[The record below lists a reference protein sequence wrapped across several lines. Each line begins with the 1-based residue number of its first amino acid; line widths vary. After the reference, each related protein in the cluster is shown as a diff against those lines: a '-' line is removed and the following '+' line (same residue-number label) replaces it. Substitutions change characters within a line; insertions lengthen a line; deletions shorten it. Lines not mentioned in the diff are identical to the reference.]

1 MFSERS
7 GLARRNRR
15 LIVDLIHA
23 TLAAVAFAASF
34 LLRFEFTLAPPYT
47 RMLAVSLPLA
57 VAVKLA
63 VFRAFGL
70 RDLAWR
76 YLGFA
81 DLLRIAASNVA
92 ASAAAA
98 LLPWAVIGRAFPG
111 TPFPRS
117 IYVIDLLA
125 ASALLASAHAAAKAL
140 ADARHARTAPRH
152 LPATP
157 RQRVAI
163 YGAGQ
168 AGALLLGEIRANPQL
183 GFDAV
188 GFFDDDALKRS
199 LRIHGVRVLGGLEVL
214 PAAVRKRRIE
224 TVLIALPQATGGQ
237 ITAILEQCRAARVPA
252 KRVPALE
259 DLAVN
264 GAVLA
269 RQIRDVRIEDLL
281 GRRPVEL
288 EAPEIRAG
296 LQGRVALVTG
306 AGGSI
311 GAELCR
317 QIALHVPAALIGF
330 DHSETALYEIDRE
343 MRARFPALAFH
354 PEIGS
359 IRDPRRLEEVFRE
372 HSPDSVYH
380 AAAYKHVP
388 LMESQVFEA
397 LENNVFGTRNVA
409 QTAAEFGAGDFVL
422 ISSDKAVRPANVMGA
437 SKRLAEMVV
446 QSMAAA
452 ATAPGRASATAGR
465 TRFMA
470 VRFGNVLGSSGSVI
484 PAFRQQIAAGGPIT
498 VTHPEMRRF
507 FMTVPEAA
515 QLVLEA
521 AAMGRGGEI
530 FALEMG
536 EPVRILD
543 LARKMALLSGLQP
556 GRDIRIE
563 FSGIRP
569 GEKLYEEL
577 SACEESTRPTPHSQI
592 RIFSGLPLPAGQ
604 LTRSLE
610 NLRLAMS
617 EGDAEGVLLHLKVLV
632 PGYNPSDFL
641 LRRVL
646 RRACEGRSQG
656 ALA

>member
-1 MFSERS
+1 MTFPLDRV
-7 GLARRNRR
+7 LRRNRR
-15 LIVDLIHA
+15 LIVDLIH
-23 TLAAVAFAASF
+23 LALVAVAFAASF
-34 LLRFEFTLAPPYT
+34 LLRFEFSLQPPYT

-57 VAVKLA
+57 AAAKLG

-76 YLGFA
+76 YLGFS
-81 DLLRIAASNVA
+81 DLLRIAASNLA
-92 ASAAAA
+92 ASGVAA
-98 LLPWAVIGRAFPG
+98 LLLRAVIGTA
-111 TPFPRS
+111 FPRS

-125 ASALLASAHAAAKAL
+125 ASALLASAHAAAKAF
-140 ADARHARTAPRH
+140 ADSRHAGA
-152 LPATP
+152 ATTQ
-157 RQRVAI
+157 RRRVAI

-183 GFDAV
+183 GFEAA
-188 GFFDDDALKRS
+188 GFFDDDPLKRN
-199 LRIHGVRVLGGLEVL
+199 LRVHGVRVLGGLEAV
-214 PAAVRKRRIE
+214 PAAVRKRGIE

-237 ITAILEQCRAARVPA
+237 ITAILEQCRQAHVPA

-259 DLAVN
+259 DLS
-264 GAVLA
+264 GTGEVLA
-269 RQIRDVRIEDLL
+269 RQIRDIRIEDLL
-281 GRRPVEL
+281 GRRVVEL
-288 EAPEIRAG
+288 EAPEIRAR
-296 LQGRVALVTG
+296 LRGRVALVTG

-317 QIALHVPAALIGF
+317 QIARHQPAAIIAF
-330 DHSETALYEIDRE
+330 DHSEAALYEIDRE
-343 MRARFPALAFH
+343 MRARFPSLDFH

-372 HSPDSVYH
+372 RSPDSVYH

-388 LMESQVFEA
+388 LMESQVLEA
-397 LENNVFGTRNVA
+397 LENNVFGTRKVA
-409 QTAAEFGAGDFVL
+409 EAAAEFGAGDFVL
-422 ISSDKAVRPANVMGA
+422 ISSDKAVLPANVMGA
-437 SKRLAEMVV
+437 TKRLAEMVV
-446 QSMAAA
+446 QSMAG
-452 ATAPGRASATAGR
+452 APSLTTSTSGHR

-498 VTHPEMRRF
+498 VTHPEMRRY

-543 LARKMALLSGLQP
+543 LARKMILLSGLQP
-556 GRDIRIE
+556 GQDIRIE

-569 GEKLYEEL
+569 GEKLYEEI
-577 SACEESTRPTPHSQI
+577 SAYQEDTLPTPHSQI
-592 RIFSGLPLPAGQ
+592 RIFSGLPPPAGE
-604 LTRSLE
+604 LARSLE
-610 NLRLAMS
+610 SLRLATS
-617 EGDAEGVLLHLKVLV
+617 EGDAGGVLLCLQDLV
-632 PGYNPSDFL
+632 PGYTPSDFV

-646 RRACEGRSQG
+646 HQAREVQAHE
-656 ALA
+656 AFA